1 MGHLRTLKES
11 KWTFFYLK
19 TCLLSIKAA
28 NWGTGSLQLLCSRF
42 IIKHLLSFWTTWE
55 PWLIL
60 LQESCSSIKLTQRNC
75 LLLLDKSPHS
85 DLQAMTI
92 QTSQAW
98 SWRIFLASNDGTLP
112 GARRS
117 STRHHS
123 RPWGQGESLPPP
135 TQSPSHRLVWS
146 APLGPILW
154 SCAGCQSVH
163 PSDSAHEGINTST
176 VMELHMSISATT
188 KKVFLTWFFPPFLK
202 SASQKMQYWSHC
214 LVETW

>member
-117 STRHHS
+117 STRHHP
-123 RPWGQGESLPPP
+123 RPWGQGESLPHPP
-135 TQSPSHRLVWS
+135 R
-146 APLGPILW
+146 APLTGQRGQPLLVQTYDLVQDAKVSTPVTVHMKGLTPPLW
-154 SCAGCQSVH
+154 WNC
-163 PSDSAHEGINTST
+163 
-176 VMELHMSISATT
+176 
-188 KKVFLTWFFPPFLK
+188 TW
-202 SASQKMQYWSHC
+202 ASQQLQKRSF
-214 LVETW
+214 